1 MDTAPILVVDD
12 EPDMRAALS
21 HALNRSGFS
30 VEIAASGPEA
40 VLKLKNN
47 TFSLVITDIKMPEMT
62 GMQLLGTIKNIS
74 PRIPVIMITAFG
86 TINNAVEAMQVGATD
101 YILKPFSFEVLEA
114 AVKKAIV
121 AANGNGKKV
130 GCQPKSYEDDS
141 SKQIITEDPKVL
153 ELLKLAQSVATST
166 ATVLIQGESGT
177 GKELFASF
185 IHQHSL
191 QRDGQY
197 VAVNCAALPETL
209 AESELFGHE
218 KGAFT
223 GAVTRK
229 MGKFEL
235 AKNGTI
241 VLDEIS
247 EMTPLLQ
254 AKLLRVLQEK
264 EIDRV
269 GGSRPVAIDARVIAI
284 SNVDLSQ
291 AVSEGRFRED
301 LYYRINV
308 VPLTIPP
315 LRERQKDIPL
325 LANYFLEKYGA
336 MNAKEMTGISKES
349 ISVLNRHDWKGNVR
363 ELENAM
369 ERAVLIGNGDVV
381 LPEHLILGAKA
392 TARASGSV
400 SGITVREMEKE
411 LIVETLKEVN
421 ENRTRAAEL
430 LGISIRTLR
439 NKLREYKQE
448 EAKCNETLTQRR
460 IIEYFRLN
468 IQSSIY
474 NIQLTRFQLVRVRVF
489 YTCKF
494 RAARRINHAVDT
506 IVQRNDFDLGKIAQF
521 AIQATSGFVYQHR
534 QYGYAE
540 LQGIRV
546 GYRGGTQK
554 IPRAHQRYQTG
565 PNR

>member
-392 TARASGSV
+392 TARTSGSV

-448 EAKCNETLTQRR
+448 EAKCNETQ
-460 IIEYFRLN
+460 
-468 IQSSIY
+468 
-474 NIQLTRFQLVRVRVF
+474 
-489 YTCKF
+489 
-494 RAARRINHAVDT
+494 AHA
-506 IVQRNDFDLGKIAQF
+506 
-521 AIQATSGFVYQHR
+521 
-534 QYGYAE
+534 
-540 LQGIRV
+540 
-546 GYRGGTQK
+546 
-554 IPRAHQRYQTG
+554 
-565 PNR
+565 